1 MKEVDYYLKKEK
13 KTITKVVIKNKRNTT
28 KLFKISNNNEII
40 KLLLIEKPQK
50 KEFIFDNLLSDISVD
65 EVLD

>member
-1 MKEVDYYLKKEK
+1 MKEFDYYLKKEK